1 MQAVIICLGDKPL
14 VWSTDADTE
23 AHTGVA
29 ECFFSFPSR
38 ETANRVL
45 AAVPSLFDMD
55 QEDAEILNVREIDIP
70 G

>member
-1 MQAVIICLGDKPL
+1 MVFRGDKPL

-23 AHTGVA
+23 GHTGVA
-29 ECFFSFPSR
+29 DCFFSFPSR

-55 QEDAEILNVREIDIP
+55 QEDAKALNIREINVP

>member
-1 MQAVIICLGDKPL
+1 MQAFMIFRGDEPL

-23 AHTGVA
+23 THTGVA

-55 QEDAEILNVREIDIP
+55 QEDAETLNVREIDVP